1 MTIQSRIRECV
12 SDLPA
17 HQVEARMHKLA
28 EIDDL
33 DATDF
38 SATARKAAAWVDE
51 VGAERS
57 EELARSY
64 GITEDVAS

>member
-1 MTIQSRIRECV
+1 MSFQAQIRECV

-17 HQVEARMHKLA
+17 HHVEARMHKLA
-28 EIDDL
+28 NLDEL

-51 VGAERS
+51 VGPERS